1 MPVIEADVK
10 ALQIARPAGRNAR
23 DELLRADALA
33 LRLEHDRR
41 AVRVVG
47 ADEVQLMSL
56 HSLEADPDIGLDVL
70 HHVPDV
76 QRAIGVRQRGGD
88 EDLAGHPR

>member
-1 MPVIEADVK
+1 MPVIETEVK
-10 ALQIARPAGRNAR
+10 ALQIAGPAGGDAR
-23 DELLRADALA
+23 DELLRAYSLA

-47 ADEVQLMSL
+47 ADEVQLVSL
-56 HSLEADPDIGLDVL
+56 HSLEAHPDVGLDVF
-70 HHVPDV
+70 HDVPDME
-76 QRAIGVRQRGGD
+76 RAIGVRQRGGD